1 MSTDRTAPPK
11 APAAAAPGGARVL
24 APASARSGTAAPAPG
39 APPRL
44 SRTEIIA
51 GALSLLWLGLVALF
65 FWLAPGPEGDT
76 AGRGSVIGTV
86 MVLVAIF
93 LPIAMIWVAAL
104 MARVAREM
112 RQEAASLRAAL
123 EAMRAAWSST
133 QAMRAGQAVE
143 RKLDE
148 IAAATRQAETTIAT
162 FASRRDAGVTQP
174 SADRK
179 AALIAPAPGSA
190 APADEQPA
198 LALGTPA
205 EALRAPVSVAD
216 FIRALNFPDN
226 AEDKDGFRALRHALE
241 DRTMAKLI
249 RAAQDALNLM
259 AQDGI
264 YMDDLR
270 PDRARPEIWRRFA
283 KGERGREIAALGG
296 IRDRSSIA
304 LCAGRIRGDTVFRD
318 AAHHFL
324 RQFDR
329 TFSEFEGNASDTEI
343 AELAETRTARAFM
356 LLGRATGIF
365 D

>member
-1 MSTDRTAPPK
+1 MSADRPAPKDSP
-11 APAAAAPGGARVL
+11 APATPGGGLRAP
-24 APASARSGTAAPAPG
+24 APAS
-39 APPRL
+39 PPRL
-44 SRTEIIA
+44 SRIEIVA
-51 GALSLLWLGLVALF
+51 GALSLLWLAMVALF
-65 FWLAPGPEGDT
+65 FWLMPAGTGEG
-76 AGRGSVIGTV
+76 GVVGTV
-86 MVLVAIF
+86 MVLVAIC
-93 LPIAMIWVAAL
+93 LPVAMIWVAAI

-112 RQEAASLRAAL
+112 RQEAASLRASL

-133 QAMRAGQAVE
+133 QAMRSGQAVE

-179 AALIAPAPGSA
+179 AALVAPAPAPGSTP
-190 APADEQPA
+190 PADEQPV

-205 EALRAPVSVAD
+205 EALRPPVSVAD

-226 AEDKDGFRALRHALE
+226 AEDKEGFRALRHALE

-283 KGERGREIAALGG
+283 TGERGREIAALGG

-304 LCAGRIRGDTVFRD
+304 LCAGRMRGDAVFRD

-329 TFSEFEGNASDTEI
+329 TFSEFERNATDTEI

>member
-1 MSTDRTAPPK
+1 MSSDRPDPRPGPAAPP
-11 APAAAAPGGARVL
+11 PGGSR
-24 APASARSGTAAPAPG
+24 ASGPSTGQSTE
-39 APPRL
+39 PRL
-44 SRTEIIA
+44 SRIEVI
-51 GALSLLWLGLVALF
+51 ALSLSVLWLAMVALF
-65 FWLAPGPEGDT
+65 YWMMPPAPEGST
-76 AGRGSVIGTV
+76 GGMMTTV
-86 MVLVAIF
+86 MVLVAIA
-93 LPIAMIWVAAL
+93 LPISMIWVAAVT
-104 MARVAREM
+104 ARTTREL
-112 RQEAASLRAAL
+112 RHEAASLRASI

-162 FASRRDAGVTQP
+162 LASRRDAVATQP

-179 AALIAPAPGSA
+179 AALIAPKPA
-190 APADEQPA
+190 ASADEQPA

-205 EALRAPVSVAD
+205 EALRHPVSVAD

-226 AEDKDGFRALRHALE
+226 AEDKAGFHALRNALE

-249 RAAQDALNLM
+249 RAAQDVLNLI

-264 YMDDLR
+264 YMDDLK

-283 KGERGREIAALGG
+283 TGERGREIAALGG

-304 LCAGRIRGDTVFRD
+304 LCAGRMRGDTVFRD

-329 TFSEFEGNASDTEI
+329 SFSEFEPAASDQEI
-343 AELAETRTARAFM
+343 AALTDTRTARAFM
-356 LLGRATGIF
+356 LLGRVTGIF